1 VKSKDIKNDTWKEF
15 SKGNKFDIPNLQ
27 VYIVDLWP
35 SKEREIP
42 NDHDKVVD
50 RRYDIT
56 YQNKTDYDQKVAL
69 IVTDYIDLVEKIGD
83 LALDAI
89 GSANSENKKNELRNK
104 FDKLLTEENAKS
116 KQRNGK
122 PRKYQDLIKGRFDLE
137 TAFHLERKDDP
148 ETISNKWFD
157 FSASTIT
164 TLIEDGRREALE
176 RLKDKE
182 EKGKKLSHQ
191 LKLFVDAV
199 ERSWKNGE
207 IKQSH
212 TDSLIKLA
220 KSIDK

>member
-1 VKSKDIKNDTWKEF
+1 
-15 SKGNKFDIPNLQ
+15 
-27 VYIVDLWP
+27 
-35 SKEREIP
+35 
-42 NDHDKVVD
+42 VD

-176 RLKDKE
+176 RLKDK
-182 EKGKKLSHQ
+182 KLSHR

-199 ERSWKNGE
+199 EISRKNGE
-207 IKQSH
+207 INQSH
-212 TDSLIKLA
+212 ADSLIILA

>member
-1 VKSKDIKNDTWKEF
+1 
-15 SKGNKFDIPNLQ
+15 
-27 VYIVDLWP
+27 
-35 SKEREIP
+35 
-42 NDHDKVVD
+42 
-50 RRYDIT
+50 
-56 YQNKTDYDQKVAL
+56 
-69 IVTDYIDLVEKIGD
+69 
-83 LALDAI
+83 
-89 GSANSENKKNELRNK
+89 
-104 FDKLLTEENAKS
+104 
-116 KQRNGK
+116 
-122 PRKYQDLIKGRFDLE
+122 LIKGRFDLE

-182 EKGKKLSHQ
+182 EKGKKFSHQ